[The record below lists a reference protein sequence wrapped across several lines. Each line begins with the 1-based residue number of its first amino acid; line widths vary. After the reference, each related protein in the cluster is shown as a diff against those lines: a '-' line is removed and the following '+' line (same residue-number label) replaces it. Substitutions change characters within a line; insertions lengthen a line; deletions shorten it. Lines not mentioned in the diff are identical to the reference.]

1 MRIKVSCYSG
11 YRGEETPRQLWF
23 GRRGVDVVEVLD
35 RWLAPDHRYFK
46 LLTEDRSIVIVRH
59 DMENWEWELSFFQ
72 QAGVTEALG
81 IRSLTP
87 TQEISQGIGSKND

>member
-1 MRIKVSCYSG
+1 M
-11 YRGEETPRQLWF
+11 WF
-23 GRRGVDVVEVLD
+23 GERGIDVVEVLD

-72 QAGVTEALG
+72 QAGVTETLG

-87 TQEISQGIGSKND
+87 APAILEYPGSNHD